1 MTSHENKAVFRRSE
15 SYEER
20 KFEICGLSRAS
31 LLQYIVIAKACAAEY
46 GRLIQPHES
55 RLKQN
60 SMSRQ
65 RSRGNSTNQNDILP
79 IILWAY

>member
-15 SYEER
+15 SYDER

-31 LLQYIVIAKACAAEY
+31 LLQYIVIAKASLAEC
-46 GRLIQPHES
+46 GTPIQPHES

-65 RSRGNSTNQNDILP
+65 RSRNDILP
-79 IILWAY
+79 IIL